1 MKVAP
6 CDICVGNNMDY
17 LKILRDIEMGKVAPI
32 YLLDGDEPYFID
44 LITDKIEECV
54 LDEMAKAF
62 GQTIVYGRDVSLEQV
77 LALSRGFPMMGDKQV
92 VIVKEAQD
100 LKEFKRKKQASKE
113 PGDGDSEDETE
124 GQEDDKNNSKSAM
137 ELLELYAS
145 NPIPTTILVFAL
157 KNKKLDKRLKA
168 VKAIEKSGVH
178 FESEKVKDYK
188 LPDWIKNYTQAKG
201 FGMDQKVSEILAEYL
216 GNDLSKVVNEIS
228 KLAIILPKGTKI
240 TSEHIEDNIGISK
253 DFNVWELQRA
263 LGEKDVLK
271 ANRIIHYF
279 ENNPKNNPIQMVIPM
294 LFGYFSRLAV
304 YISLP
309 DKAQAASAM
318 GISPYVVNDYKAAS
332 TRYDARKVERII
344 GYLRQA
350 DRQSKGLE
358 GRTLEAGDIYR
369 ELIYKTLH

>member
-1 MKVAP
+1 MKVAR

-17 LKILRDIEMGKVAPI
+17 LKIIRDIEMGKVAPI

-77 LALSRGFPMMGDKQV
+77 LSLSRGFPMMGDKQV

-100 LKEFKRKKQASKE
+100 IKEFKRKKQASKE

-124 GQEDDKNNSKSAM
+124 VQEDDKNNSKSAM

-145 NPIPTTILVFAL
+145 NPIPTTVLVFAL

-168 VKAIEKSGVH
+168 VKAIEKTGVH

-188 LPDWIKNYTQAKG
+188 LPDWIKNYAQAKG

-279 ENNPKNNPIQMVIPM
+279 ENNPKNNPIQMVIPV

-304 YISLP
+304 YISLA

-318 GISPYVVNDYKAAS
+318 GISPYMVNDYKAAS

-344 GYLRQA
+344 SYLRQA